1 MVRHRSM
8 RSSTAGSRMMMLRL
22 AASEIAPMIATGMP
36 IRSGHGVAT
45 RSTGGNGT
53 GLPAHAKATIA
64 QWECNRRVTGAKLI
78 AQPPELWTAL
88 LGTPHH
94 RHDAGISRIDG
105 QARRPERER
114 VLSIDRAGEHL
125 GSGSLRHHERLPGQ
139 VRLVHDTLP
148 LDDHPVT
155 PTDPPPAPDH

>member
-1 MVRHRSM
+1 
-8 RSSTAGSRMMMLRL
+8 
-22 AASEIAPMIATGMP
+22 MP
-36 IRSGHGVAT
+36 V
-45 RSTGGNGT
+45 
-53 GLPAHAKATIA
+53 HAQATIA
-64 QWECNRRVTGAKLI
+64 QCECNRRVTGAQLI

-88 LGTPHH
+88 LGIPHH

-139 VRLVHDTLP
+139 VRLVHDTLAV
-148 LDDHPVT
+148 DDQAVNRTDLVRVHDQLVVDCDVVQRHVRELSIR
-155 PTDPPPAPDH
+155 PTMSDERHATRERLKHR